1 MRSSRATPWAPRAEF
16 GWGHSITSATDC
28 LAMVDLYEGD
38 QRALPIVQAIAGI
51 AETERDRCRRPNSE
65 LVSSYVGKIVKIS

>member
-1 MRSSRATPWAPRAEF
+1 
-16 GWGHSITSATDC
+16 
-28 LAMVDLYEGD
+28 MVDLYEGD